1 MMRSQYPRLLAYA
14 RRAGVRRSLASAAPR
29 TGRTLLGSVGSATVL
44 FVSGSVIL
52 WPVADLVGAP
62 RIIARGMSTASS
74 EDSESVSLSVG
85 GPSLGDRARH
95 HSTHPPSQRLAACL
109 RRLLDAAN
117 GARAAA
123 DADESSPSRGAA
135 QLVLVS
141 GPGGVGKTLAAR
153 AISDEGGARPA
164 LYVSLR
170 EGAAPHDLLFALTQY
185 LYSARKLGPI
195 GTVAQSF
202 GIFWIVLFDCLLGGS
217 PAHTRAVH
225 FSQVLSHARRA
236 LRLQQQR
243 QDASGGRR
251 ALVVLDHYGTVLEA
265 HPGGGGAGGDEGEYY
280 AQMARRLELWAAAVC
295 FDEGLADVVVVGGE
309 RLRPAPAERRGWRRG
324 GGLVDRVAALDAGTE
339 VCVFRSSDNW
349 HAYVASRAARP
360 PKGE

>member
-1 MMRSQYPRLLAYA
+1 MMRARVPRLLAYA
-14 RRAGVRRSLASAAPR
+14 RAGVRRSLASAAPR

-52 WPVADLVGAP
+52 WPVADVVGAP

-109 RRLLDAAN
+109 RPLLDATN
-117 GARAAA
+117 GARAGAG
-123 DADESSPSRGAA
+123 ADESSPSRGAA

-141 GPGGVGKTLAAR
+141 GPGG
-153 AISDEGGARPA
+153 
-164 LYVSLR
+164 
-170 EGAAPHDLLFALTQY
+170 AAPHDMLFALTQH
-185 LYSARKLGPI
+185 LYSARKLGPV

-243 QDASGGRR
+243 QAADGGRR

-280 AQMARRLELWAAAVC
+280 AQMATRLELWVAAVC

-309 RLRPAPAERRGWRRG
+309 GLRPAPAERRGWRR
-324 GGLVDRVAALDAGTE
+324 
-339 VCVFRSSDNW
+339 S
-349 HAYVASRAARP
+349 
-360 PKGE
+360 